1 MEWHESVRC
10 YGRWFPAGDNGFPT
24 FQKGFAVHKDDMA
37 AAKAADFDICAG
49 PDYFPCIIPA
59 GMGLPGPD
67 NIAGQDIILHGA
79 PP

>member
-1 MEWHESVRC
+1 MEWQESVR
-10 YGRWFPAGDNGFPT
+10 RTDREFAAGDNGLPALEEGFP
-24 FQKGFAVHKDDMA
+24 VHEDDMA
-37 AAKAADFDICAG
+37 AAQAADFDICAG

-59 GMGLPGPD
+59 GMGFPGPD